1 MSYVLNYYDDREHL
15 AYTVNLSNNTTTPK
29 INYVLSNST
38 NSTYVEGIPIKLL
51 SLGYR
56 ENEDD
61 FEFPWKRDDYS
72 LKVSMR
78 ANGVDVTV
86 KRGDKTTSFF
96 HKYSTD
102 MSEFRRLLL
111 ESEIEVSS

>member
-1 MSYVLNYYDDREHL
+1 MSYAINYYDDIGNL
-15 AYTVNLSNNTTTPK
+15 TYSLNLSDSTTSPK
-29 INYVLSNST
+29 LSYVYSNST
-38 NSTYVEGIPIKLL
+38 CTAYVEEIPMKLV
-51 SLGYR
+51 SLGYK
-56 ENEDD
+56 ENKDN
-61 FEFPWKRDDYS
+61 FEFPWEREDYS

-111 ESEIEVSS
+111 ESEIKLLS